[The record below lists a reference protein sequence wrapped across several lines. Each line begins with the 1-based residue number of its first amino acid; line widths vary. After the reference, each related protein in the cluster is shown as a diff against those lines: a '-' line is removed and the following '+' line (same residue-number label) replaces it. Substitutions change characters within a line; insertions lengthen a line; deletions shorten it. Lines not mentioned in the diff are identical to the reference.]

1 MNHSTLKEHELAFYV
16 VSNRNPDHD
25 GEIVTAHYGL
35 TLPNA
40 ITIYNGYGNEMYSVL
55 GVTRDGVETD
65 LVHRI
70 DEESVLVSDYQ
81 EMDEWKHN
89 PYLCISAVSLLLANL
104 NIERQMDARCMTR
117 PFEERL
123 HVMRLKNTEELRP
136 CYMKSRDAMKRLGVE
151 PTMDKYDLIYSEAVR
166 PGESMVD
173 VCKRYHLNVPTGFH
187 GYAPSVSDVLVL
199 QTRRGCHALI
209 IDSLGFEVVERFV
222 RPPGWR
228 KPEDL
233 MQDTIYAPKGED
245 R

>member
-1 MNHSTLKEHELAFYV
+1 MNHSTLKDNELAFYV
-16 VSNRNPDHD
+16 VSNRSPVKD
-25 GEIVTAHYGL
+25 GEGATQDYNL
-35 TLPNA
+35 SLPNA
-40 ITIYNGYGNEMYSVL
+40 ITIYLSYGADQDSAI
-55 GVTRDGVETD
+55 GVMKDGIETD
-65 LVHRI
+65 LVHRLNG
-70 DEESVLVSDYQ
+70 ESVLVSDYQ

-89 PYLCISAVSLLLANL
+89 PYVCIAAVSLLLANL

-123 HVMRLKNTEELRP
+123 HVMRLKDTEELRP

-187 GYAPSVSDVLVL
+187 GYAPTVSDVLVL